1 MGGIDVTSFALR
13 VPLDRGRGSET
24 DASAPRDR
32 QEAAE
37 AAGPLEIAKRRHA
50 PALYVVDEQY
60 NVVLSRSA
68 PAASIAPSLTVENG
82 RLPAQVESVV
92 RSLVASHDDADA
104 EPLIALLNPRVLLRV
119 VPLEGMT
126 GRHHAV
132 ILERYEARAGLS
144 TAAERFGLSPR
155 EMEVLRHLVKGDS
168 TSEIAAA
175 LHIAETTVQDH
186 VKRLSGKMSARK
198 RTEIVAR
205 ALGSR

>member
-1 MGGIDVTSFALR
+1 
-13 VPLDRGRGSET
+13 
-24 DASAPRDR
+24 
-32 QEAAE
+32 
-37 AAGPLEIAKRRHA
+37 
-50 PALYVVDEQY
+50 
-60 NVVLSRSA
+60 
-68 PAASIAPSLTVENG
+68 
-82 RLPAQVESVV
+82 
-92 RSLVASHDDADA
+92 
-104 EPLIALLNPRVLLRV
+104 
-119 VPLEGMT
+119 MT

-132 ILERYEARAGLS
+132 ILERYEARAGLA